1 MTLIDGRDY
10 AYQYD
15 TGLMAIAPGPGKVR
29 FANAK
34 GSKAIPVESEIY
46 DGTVVYPIPDILL
59 TTGRAVIMYTLGGE
73 EGEEYITGESL
84 LPVYQAHQ
92 PKG

>member
-1 MTLIDGRDY
+1 MTLTDGRDF

-15 TGLMAIAPGPGKVR
+15 TGLMVATDAPGKVR
-29 FANAK
+29 FANVK
-34 GSKAIPVESEIY
+34 GSKAIPVESEDV
-46 DGTVVYPIPDILL
+46 DGTLVYCIPDILL
-59 TTGRAVIMYTLGGE
+59 TTGRAVVMYLLGGN
-73 EGEEYITGESL
+73 EGEEYITGEDL